1 MKILSAAQIREADA
15 YAIKKQN
22 IASVDLMERAANA
35 SVDWI
40 KKNITADKRLV
51 IFAGTGNNG
60 GDGIAIARLM
70 YHIGYDVLVY
80 VIGKKGKGSS
90 DFIENISRIEK
101 LSLPIIYVQTLNQI
115 ETFKPKDVIIDAIFG
130 TGLNKPIE
138 GIYADIIQIINQ
150 SGNEVV
156 SIDVPSGL
164 FCDTG
169 DLASLKNVVKA
180 AHTLTFQ
187 IPKFSFLFPETGKF
201 VGQFHILDIGLDNE
215 FIHAQD
221 SLFFYLT
228 EEDIRLNFH
237 FLREKF
243 SHKGTYGHALI
254 IAGSYGKAGAAI
266 LAAKACLRSGAGLV
280 SIHTAKN
287 NVAAIHSAFPEAMV
301 SIDGN
306 SEHISEIPALSNYNA
321 VGIGPGI
328 GLHQDTVKA
337 FKNLIQISQIPL
349 VIDADAINIL
359 AENKT
364 WLSFLPQGSIL
375 TPHPKEFERLVGKCS
390 DSFERLQKAR
400 ELSMKTNLVIVLK
413 GAHTAII
420 SPSGKVYFNSTG
432 NPGMATAG
440 SGDVLTGVIT
450 TFIAQGYNSF
460 ESALLGVYIHGLA
473 GDIAAAD
480 CSLPSLIASDIIH
493 GLRGAFKVL
502 NVHR

>member
-1 MKILSAAQIREADA
+1 MKILSAAQIRAADA
-15 YAIKKQN
+15 YTIKKQA

-35 SVDWI
+35 CVSWL
-40 KKNITADKRLV
+40 KKYIGADKRLL
-51 IFAGTGNNG
+51 IFCGTGNNG

-70 YHIGYDVLVY
+70 YQCGYDVLVY
-80 VIGKKGKGSS
+80 VIGEKGKGSP
-90 DFIENISRIEK
+90 DFLENISRLEK
-101 LSLPIIYVQTLNQI
+101 LLLPIIYVQTLNQI
-115 ETFKPKDVIIDAIFG
+115 EAFKPNDVIIDAIFG
-130 TGLNKPIE
+130 TGLNKPVE
-138 GIYADIIQIINQ
+138 GFYAEVIQVINH
-150 SGNEVV
+150 SEKEVI
-156 SIDVPSGL
+156 SIDIPSGL

-180 AHTLTFQ
+180 THTLTFQ
-187 IPKFSFLFPETGKF
+187 LPKFSFLFPETGKF

-221 SLFFYLT
+221 SIFYYLT
-228 EEDIRLNFH
+228 EEDIRFNFN
-237 FLREKF
+237 FKREKF
-243 SHKGTYGHALI
+243 SHKGTYGHALL

-266 LAAKACLRSGAGLV
+266 LAAKACLRSGVGLV

-287 NVAAIHSAFPEAMV
+287 NVAAIHAAFPEAMV
-301 SIDGN
+301 SIDSN
-306 SEHISEIPALSNYNA
+306 TVHISEIPALSNFDA

-328 GLHQDTVKA
+328 GLHEDTVKA
-337 FKNLIQISQIPL
+337 LKNLIQTSEIPL

-364 WLSFLPQGSIL
+364 WLSFLPLGSVL
-375 TPHPKEFERLVGKCS
+375 TPHPKEFERLAGKCN

-400 ELSMKTNLVIVLK
+400 ELSIKTNLVIVLK
-413 GAHTAII
+413 GAHTAIV

-450 TFIAQGYNSF
+450 SFLAQGYNSF
-460 ESALLGVYIHGLA
+460 EAAVLGVYIHGMA

-480 CSLPSLIASDIIH
+480 CALPSLIAGDIIDS
-493 GLRGAFKVL
+493 LSGAFKAL
-502 NVHR
+502 NAHG